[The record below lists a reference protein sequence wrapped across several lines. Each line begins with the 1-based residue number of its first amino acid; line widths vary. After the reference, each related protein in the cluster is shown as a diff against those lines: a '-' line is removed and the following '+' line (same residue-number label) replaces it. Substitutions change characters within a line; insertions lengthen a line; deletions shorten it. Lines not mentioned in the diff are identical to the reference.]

1 MDAVGLPVTRQ
12 HGSSLKTGPR
22 GLLHETL
29 PKHPVEQIQLQKQQQ
44 ERMKREGLANVFGQH
59 MPMRLAYEE
68 AVLARPLRLPALHS
82 ERVALEIVSDNDTSL
97 GFEDTLNDPR
107 TAIEAVDSHEVME
120 RRLGIHIDTLEM

>member
-22 GLLHETL
+22 GLLSETL
-29 PKHPVEQIQLQKQQQ
+29 PKHPVEQVQLQKQQK

-68 AVLARPLRLPALHS
+68 AVVSRPLASRRCTASVSPSRSSPTTTLPSALRTLSTTPARPLRQW
-82 ERVALEIVSDNDTSL
+82 T
-97 GFEDTLNDPR
+97 R
-107 TAIEAVDSHEVME
+107 T
-120 RRLGIHIDTLEM
+120 R